1 VTNITITSVIS
12 ALSIGASFGS
22 FAVSA
27 KPITYDLPAETAT
40 FRPYP
45 DVEFV
50 EKNCTACHSADYVST
65 QPPKR
70 GKAFWQA
77 EVTKMI
83 KVFGAPIEEGD
94 VNKIVEYLTGAY

>member
-1 VTNITITSVIS
+1 MTKNSITTVIS
-12 ALSIGASFGS
+12 ALSVGVSVGS

-27 KPITYDLPAETAT
+27 KPITYDLPTETAT
-40 FRPYP
+40 FQPNP

-70 GKAFWQA
+70 GNAFWQA

-94 VNKIVEYLTGAY
+94 VDKIVEYLTRAY